1 MVLEML
7 WVSSRK
13 KIVSR
18 ERKTEKLGSLDDRN
32 VQKFDGYVEATCY
45 VELVVEGL
53 AVTFQMLAK
62 LFAI

>member
-32 VQKFDGYVEATCY
+32 VQKFDGYVEAKMCRS
-45 VELVVEGL
+45 LMG
-53 AVTFQMLAK
+53 TFSDLSC
-62 LFAI
+62 